1 MSHKSKNNGN
11 NSAVIVITVSVLGL
25 ALITAVSF
33 SHSYIVFA
41 VPKKNVSGT
50 VHINDIATLGRVFM
64 PSSSSGSADTASS
77 NVLTNEQLT
86 SFISCIKTANRSE
99 GLTHKVFTNCLDI
112 AKTKSPTLSLL
123 LSLPDQVADGL
134 ENSKGSNN
142 NDK

>member
-11 NSAVIVITVSVLGL
+11 NSAVIVMTVLVLGL
-25 ALITAVSF
+25 GLVTTVSF

-41 VPKKNVSGT
+41 VSKKNVSGP
-50 VHINDIATLGRVFM
+50 VHINTITSLSNVSM

-77 NVLTNEQLT
+77 NVLTNKQLN
-86 SFISCIKTANRSE
+86 SFISCIKTANGSE
-99 GLTHKVFTNCLDI
+99 GITHKVFTSCLDI

-134 ENSKGSNN
+134 QNSKGSNN

>member
-11 NSAVIVITVSVLGL
+11 NSAVIVVTVLVLGL
-25 ALITAVSF
+25 GLVTTVSF

-41 VPKKNVSGT
+41 VPKKNVSGP
-50 VHINDIATLGRVFM
+50 VHINDIATLGSVSM

-77 NVLTNEQLT
+77 NVLTNKQLN
-86 SFISCIKTANRSE
+86 SFISCIKTANGSE
-99 GLTHKVFTNCLDI
+99 GITHKVFTSCLDI

-134 ENSKGSNN
+134 QNSKGSNN